1 MIKCKDFRDL
11 AKSITDRK
19 TKGYIQTIED
29 LSKACRRE
37 HNLKDPEGLRVGIRN
52 LRTTLERRKRN
63 VTTLVQERQISILLN
78 AVDKIELTLEDRLSR
93 SM

>member
-1 MIKCKDFRDL
+1 MIKCKDFKDL
-11 AKSITDRK
+11 AESITDRK

-37 HNLKDPEGLRVGIRN
+37 RNLKDPEGLRIGITN
-52 LRTTLERRKRN
+52 LKITLERRRRN
-63 VTTLVQERQISILLN
+63 VTTLVQEKQIAILLK
-78 AVDKIELTLEDRLSR
+78 AVDKIELTLEERLSR